1 MAKRDIDTLLKMP
14 PEQSSKKEHLSGVA
28 VLDGDLNQRL
38 AGLVVLV
45 VGLVALAHAAADAR
59 LALLWF
65 RATALPSHL
74 HGHELSSDKCP
85 PTIVWAQL
93 PHDDLYSVVD
103 SEVCFKVNGLSQK
116 ISCKYQY
123 CTRINTNIHVQYQCC
138 PTFNTNIIPCPIP
151 KILPA

>member
-38 AGLVVLV
+38 AGLIVLV

-93 PHDDLYSVVD
+93 PHDDLYSAVD
-103 SEVCFKVNGLSQK
+103 SEAAFKLIGSLKKFHV
-116 ISCKYQY
+116 
-123 CTRINTNIHVQYQCC
+123 NTNIV
-138 PTFNTNIIPCPIP
+138 PGSTPTSTFNTNVVPHSIPI
-151 KILPA
+151 

>member
-1 MAKRDIDTLLKMP
+1 MANRDIDTLLKMP
-14 PEQSSKKEHLSGVA
+14 PEKSSKKEHLSGVA

-59 LALLWF
+59 LAFLWF
-65 RATALPSHL
+65 RAAALPSHL

-93 PHDDLYSVVD
+93 PHDDLYSAVD
-103 SEVCFKVNGLSQK
+103 SEAGFQVDGLSQK
-116 ISCKYQY
+116 ISCKYHSLIISREVLIL
-123 CTRINTNIHVQYQCC
+123 TLSI
-138 PTFNTNIIPCPIP
+138 FNALDVCIS
-151 KILPA
+151 